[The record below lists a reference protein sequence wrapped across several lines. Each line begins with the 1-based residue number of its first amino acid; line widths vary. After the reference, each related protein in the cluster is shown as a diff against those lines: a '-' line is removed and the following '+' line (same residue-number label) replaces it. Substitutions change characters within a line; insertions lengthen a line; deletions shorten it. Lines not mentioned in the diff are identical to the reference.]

1 MRIPAQGV
9 KGHLIYT
16 VDGKYMFRVYA
27 DDFTF
32 VDYQLLHSD
41 LLITINDEDA
51 TLYTDTFAGLSYHKL
66 DHNPETLGIE

>member
-1 MRIPAQGV
+1 MRIPAQGA

-27 DDFTF
+27 EDFTF
-32 VDYQLLHSD
+32 VDYELLHSD

-51 TLYTDTFAGLSYHKL
+51 TLYSDEFGNGL

>member
-1 MRIPAQGV
+1 MRIPAQV
-9 KGHLIYT
+9 VQGHLIYT

-32 VDYQLLHSD
+32 VDYELLHSD

-51 TLYTDTFAGLSYHKL
+51 TLYSDEFGNGL

>member
-9 KGHLIYT
+9 QGHLIYT
-16 VDGKYMFRVYA
+16 VDGKYMFRVYGFPL
-27 DDFTF
+27 DTF
-32 VDYQLLHSD
+32 VDYELLHSD

-51 TLYTDTFAGLSYHKL
+51 TLYSDEFGNGL